1 MWRVAFRSPLKLSAM
16 LIIVA
21 CAAYILSGAFL
32 FKSGFEA
39 AVARGMGRLGADLMV
54 APQGVDIP
62 LQKGLLGGAPVSFAL
77 PPGMEKRIP
86 SLAGIERVAPQ
97 YFLASAAASCCEAGN
112 LLLVGF
118 DPVRDFTIFPWLKE
132 ISPRP
137 LAENEILVGGAV
149 MKAPGAKLRF
159 YNHTFTVAARLEKTG
174 MGYFDNAAF
183 IPLAGVAQMERSA
196 RDTGGAPLHVPWG
209 RPSILLVKLATTV
222 RPAAVGMRVEQQ
234 NPEVK
239 AYRIP
244 ELFRQGRERMREMS
258 RFLLPFSALVWATT
272 MAIGAA
278 AQFIYW
284 RERKST
290 LALLRIYGMTRTS
303 VLAMCGTEALLLTL
317 AGLSI
322 GGLGAYFTLKIFS
335 GYFALVLGFPLLLN
349 QAVVVTSA
357 LPALL
362 LLFVATTLVQ
372 TLTIMG
378 LFLAK
383 EPFELLRGEG

>member
-1 MWRVAFRSPLKLSAM
+1 MWRIAFRSPLKLSAM
-16 LIIVA
+16 LILVA

-32 FKSGFEA
+32 FKCGFET
-39 AVARGMGRLGADLMV
+39 AVARGIGRLGADLMV

-62 LQKGLLGGAPVSFAL
+62 LQKGLLGGAPASFAL
-77 PPGMEKRIP
+77 PPDMEKRIP
-86 SLAGIERVAPQ
+86 SLVGIERVAPQ

-118 DPVRDFTIFPWLKE
+118 DPARDFTVFPWLKE

-137 LAENEILVGGAV
+137 LAENEILVGGGV

-196 RDTGGAPLHVPWG
+196 RVTGGAPLYVPWG
-209 RPSILLVKLATTV
+209 RPSILLVKLAPQIS
-222 RPAAVGMRVEQQ
+222 PADVGMRLEHQ

-239 AYRIP
+239 SYPIP

-258 RFLLPFSALVWATT
+258 RFLLPFSALVWVTT

-284 RERKST
+284 RERRST
-290 LALLRIYGMTRTS
+290 LALLRIYGMARVS
-303 VLAMCGTEALLLTL
+303 VFAMCGTETLFLTI
-317 AGLSI
+317 AGLSV

-349 QAVVVTSA
+349 PAVVATSA